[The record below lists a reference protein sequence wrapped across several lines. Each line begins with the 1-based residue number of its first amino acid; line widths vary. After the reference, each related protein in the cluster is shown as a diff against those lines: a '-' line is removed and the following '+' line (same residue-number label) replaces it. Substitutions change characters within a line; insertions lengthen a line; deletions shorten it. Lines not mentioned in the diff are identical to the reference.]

1 MGNDQENFLADLGPE
16 GKPPRFD
23 CMMTQSSYLWS
34 NPSLFF
40 RFLPSHFYF
49 QFTELGRLKM
59 QIIMSEILK
68 T

>member
-1 MGNDQENFLADLGPE
+1 MENDQENFLVDLGPN
-16 GKPPRFD
+16 GKPPRFF
-23 CMMTQSSYLWS
+23 CMTTQSSYLCI

-40 RFLPSHFYF
+40 RLLPSHFYF

-59 QIIMSEILK
+59 QIVMLVILK